1 MNTDNESPNPYAV
14 STTGDLASSSVAWHR
29 NFQLVGRKLRCH
41 SGLQLPDYC
50 LVTGHSNDVVPL
62 SLSILASGKSV
73 RHYRFWGIGLML
85 SVPLVVFFAIAVG
98 GSAPAESSVAVI
110 VTIVSALLILGLVL
124 FLLGGRRGQH
134 LVLQAV
140 VDRNRLMWGRR
151 LGVIPSWALVLV
163 LGLRVG
169 GFVSSDSILLPLIML
184 SIGGQWCSRWIFSR
198 GTQLR
203 AVVDEQGVFEI
214 SGFSNAFLKRLKE
227 HSDAR

>member
-1 MNTDNESPNPYAV
+1 MNTDNESQNPYAV
-14 STTGDLASSSVAWHR
+14 STPGDLASSSVAWHR

-62 SLSILASGKSV
+62 PLSIYAPGKSV
-73 RHYRFWGIGLML
+73 RHYRFWGIGLLL

-98 GSAPAESSVAVI
+98 GPAPAESSVAVI
-110 VTIVSALLILGLVL
+110 VTIISALLILGLVL
-124 FLLGGRRGQH
+124 FLLGGRRSQH

-140 VDRNRLMWGRR
+140 VDRNRLMWERR
-151 LGVIPSWALVLV
+151 LVVISSWTLALV

-169 GFVSSDSILLPLIML
+169 GFVSSGSIFLPLGL
-184 SIGGQWCSRWIFSR
+184 FSIGGQWGARWIFRR

-227 HSDAR
+227 QANAR

>member
-1 MNTDNESPNPYAV
+1 MNTDNESLNPYAA
-14 STTGDLASSSVAWHR
+14 STTTDVATSSVAWHR
-29 NFQLVGRKLRCH
+29 DFQLVGKKLRCH

-62 SLSILASGKSV
+62 PLSIYASGKSV

-85 SVPLVVFFAIAVG
+85 SVPLVVIFAIAVG
-98 GSAPAESSVAVI
+98 GPAPAESSVAVI
-110 VTIVSALLILGLVL
+110 VTIISALLILGLVL
-124 FLLGGRRGQH
+124 FLLGGRHGQH

-163 LGLRVG
+163 LVLRVG
-169 GFVSSDSILLPLIML
+169 GFVSSDSILLPLVFF
-184 SIGGQWCSRWIFSR
+184 SIGGQWGARWIFSR

-227 HSDAR
+227 HSNAR